1 MPTQRLGSSSA
12 AYWPRYL
19 CFALLTATALASESA
34 TRWETLSAEQQASVR
49 QGGLVTVEEEVAGG
63 VWPRII
69 LFLKVAATPEQ
80 VTAVFTDYAS
90 SVDFIPNVK
99 VSRVELERSRR
110 TSEVY
115 YELALPLLPN
125 ERYTAINTVVQ
136 TGPDAYQVSWQV
148 PKGRFFKTSRG
159 SLTVTSLAGGA
170 LMRYENLVDPGAKIA
185 KLLKQRAV
193 HQAEET
199 LQAIAGQVEKLKN
212 ENAAK
217 LAELVEELRADL
229 AATR

>member
-1 MPTQRLGSSSA
+1 M
-12 AYWPRYL
+12 
-19 CFALLTATALASESA
+19 ALATESA
-34 TRWETLSAEQQASVR
+34 TQWETLSAEQQASVR
-49 QGGLVTVEEEVAGG
+49 QGGLVTVEEEVTGG

-90 SVDFIPNVK
+90 SEDFIPNVK
-99 VSRVELERSRR
+99 VSRVELERSPR

-125 ERYTAINTVVQ
+125 ERYTAINTTVQ
-136 TGPDAYQVSWQV
+136 TGNDAYQVSWQV

-159 SLTVTSLAGGA
+159 SLTVTPLAGGA

-193 HQAEET
+193 QQAEET

-212 ENAAK
+212 ENPAK